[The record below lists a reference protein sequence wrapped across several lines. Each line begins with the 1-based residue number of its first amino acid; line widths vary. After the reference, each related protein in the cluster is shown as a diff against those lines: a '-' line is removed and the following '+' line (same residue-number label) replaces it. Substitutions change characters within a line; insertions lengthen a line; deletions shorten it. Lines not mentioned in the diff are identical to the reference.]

1 MKKHYIT
8 PETVILEGRTEK
20 HLLQGSY
27 DVEMGIDGNPN
38 NAMDG
43 GDARSKQ
50 QFGVLIDDEE

>member
-8 PETVILEGRTEK
+8 PETFIIEGKTEK
-20 HLLQGSY
+20 HLLAGSY
-27 DVEMGIDGNPN
+27 DVDLSVGQDP
-38 NAMDG
+38 MDG